1 MFVHLSLYWWS
12 MDVRELEKFFDYKPF
27 IDQDP
32 QLILDKIIQKA
43 KKYLPE
49 EQIAGISKAYAYA
62 AEKHQWQFRLSGE
75 SYIVHPLQ
83 ATIFLMEIKPDL
95 ETIQTCLLHDVIEDC
110 NVSEMDIEKEFGAE
124 VAWLCEW
131 MVKVSKIKYKWED
144 RHLETLKKTFL
155 AMARDLRVIFVKLA
169 DRIHNI
175 QTLYYHPNPVKRQKI
190 AQETMK
196 IFVPIAKR
204 LWLYHYQLYLENGSF
219 KVLEDEAF
227 TNIFAYLKKYFGEG
241 EKYTE
246 RGIKILQNMLHK
258 EGIEN
263 FEIKGRIKSPYRIFE
278 KLQNRYKTTEI
289 STVMD
294 LLAYRIIIQT
304 VSDCYMVLGIIHK
317 YYTPLI
323 KKIKDYIAVPK
334 FNGYQSI
341 HTTVLGMFRFPIEIQ
356 IRTHEMEGVA
366 EFGVAA
372 HFAYMEHNSP
382 VRVSQQ
388 QGDWIKKL
396 QEVVNTY
403 TSLDDKEQFKKEL
416 NIEIFEKRIFLY
428 TPQWDVIELPVW
440 STVLDFAFAVHSN
453 IWLSFKNAI
462 VNWEIKPISYIPET
476 WDVIKINTFKNKH
489 SANKHRLEFLH
500 TSGAKNN
507 MTKFLKG
514 QQKEQL
520 IAQAVYDLN
529 KHLKILWLPLF
540 FSSADQINKKY
551 SKDEIE
557 RKLLAILDKKENYS
571 QLIKSV
577 YPKEVAAQQKQN
589 YPEPKL
595 TEKDLNDSRDTV
607 AVVVDGD
614 ILINYYFCHECKP
627 KSGEKIIAKT
637 GRDGIIIHSVDCRG
651 TKTISFDKLLE
662 AHWLGEIDNIY
673 KIWIELKISSKPGNL
688 IGMMKIF
695 SDLHVPVL
703 QVTMKNIQDT
713 MSLVTFET
721 EFSNPGKIAF
731 LLNSLKKYD
740 DSLKVVK
747 KSIT

>member
-1 MFVHLSLYWWS
+1 
-12 MDVRELEKFFDYKPF
+12 MDVKELEKFFDYKPF
-27 IDQDP
+27 LDQDP
-32 QLILDKIIQKA
+32 QLILDTILYEA
-43 KKYLPE
+43 RKYLPE
-49 EQIAGISKAYAYA
+49 DQILRIQHAYEYA

-75 SYIVHPLQ
+75 LYIVHPLR
-83 ATIFLMEIKPDL
+83 ATVFLMEIKPDL
-95 ETIQTCLLHDVIEDC
+95 QTIQTCLLHDVIEDC
-110 NVSEMDIEKEFGAE
+110 NVSELDIENVFGAE
-124 VAWLCEW
+124 VAGLCEW

-204 LWLYHYQLYLENGSF
+204 LGLYHYQLYLENGSF
-219 KVLEDEAF
+219 KVLEEGAF
-227 TNIFAYLKKYFGEG
+227 TDIFAYLKKYFGDG

-246 RGIKILQNMLHK
+246 RGTKTLTTLLTK
-258 EGIEN
+258 EGIEH
-263 FEIKGRIKSPYRIFE
+263 FEVKGRIKSPYRIFE

-294 LLAYRIIIQT
+294 LLAYRVITQT

-323 KKIKDYIAVPK
+323 KKIKDYIAVQK

-341 HTTVLGMFRFPIEIQ
+341 HTTVLGMFRFPTEIQ
-356 IRTHEMEGVA
+356 IRTHEMDEVA

-372 HFAYMEHNSP
+372 HFAYAEHNAP
-382 VRVSQQ
+382 VKVSQQ

-396 QEVVNTY
+396 QTVVNDY
-403 TSLDDKEQFKKEL
+403 TTLDDKEQFKKDL

-428 TPQWDVIELPVW
+428 TPQGDVVELPTG

-462 VNWEIKPISYIPET
+462 VNGEIKPISYIPQT

-520 IAQAVYDLN
+520 IAQVLQELN
-529 KHLKILWLPLF
+529 HHLKMFWLPLF
-540 FSSADQINKKY
+540 SSSADLISKKY

-557 RKLLAILDKKENYS
+557 KRLLAILDKKENYS
-571 QLIKSV
+571 QFIKSV
-577 YPKEVAAQQKQN
+577 YPKEVAAHQPQMHTG
-589 YPEPKL
+589 PKL
-595 TEKDLNDSRDTV
+595 AEKDLKELKATL

-614 ILINYYFCHECKP
+614 TLINYYFCPECQPKP
-627 KSGEKIIAKT
+627 GEKIIAKT
-637 GRDGIIIHSVDCRG
+637 GKDGIKIHAVHCKW

-662 AHWLGEIDNIY
+662 AHRLGESDNVY
-673 KIWIELKISSKPGNL
+673 TIWLEFTMSSKPGKL
-688 IGMMKIF
+688 MSMMKLF
-695 SDLHVPVL
+695 SELHVPVL
-703 QVTMKNIQDT
+703 QVTMKNLQEN
-713 MSLVTFET
+713 MSLVAFET

-731 LLNSLKKYD
+731 LLNSLKRSD

-747 KSIT
+747 KNIT